1 MTANDST
8 FYLLYLNKIVNQY
21 ENVYHQFTDKKPN
34 NADCSALIKTIE
46 TNANADKFKVKDRV
60 RITNFE
66 NIFSKDCTKN
76 Y

>member
-34 NADCSALIKTIE
+34 NADCSALI
-46 TNANADKFKVKDRV
+46 
-60 RITNFE
+60 
-66 NIFSKDCTKN
+66 
-76 Y
+76 